1 MKKGNSTELAAALY
15 QILSCETDEDHLLS
29 LADIQS
35 DLENMGIYAERRSV
49 YEAIHVLRKYG
60 AVIHY
65 VRKNGGHWYYMEPV
79 LTNAESKVLLDAA
92 AASSAFSEDE
102 TRHLIEKIK
111 KISSPSMQDEEVY
124 IPKRISHESILSA
137 IDLIL
142 KAVGTCHT
150 VQFRYFEM
158 TITKEKKY
166 HHDGKCYQLDPYAI
180 VAQNGRYYVV
190 FYSTKYKSFSNY
202 RLDRMDDIEMTDHQY
217 DTVPFS
223 LEDYMMR
230 SVNMYPG
237 KAQTIT
243 ADFDVSM
250 ASQVFDEFGDNLIV
264 SEVTDH
270 TFTASIRTAVTP
282 TLISWLLQFGDKVI
296 IRKPDNLIQDL
307 LNIADHIQKTYN

>member
-15 QILSCETDEDHLLS
+15 QILSHETDEDHLLS

-35 DLENMGIYAERRSV
+35 DLEDLDIYAERRSV
-49 YEAIHVLRKYG
+49 YEAMHVLKKYG

-79 LTNAESKVLLDAA
+79 LTNAEAKVLLDS
-92 AASSAFSEDE
+92 AASSAFSEEE
-102 TRHLIEKIK
+102 TKHLIK
-111 KISSPSMQDEEVY
+111 KIKDLSSPSMQNEEVY
-124 IPKRISHESILSA
+124 IPKHITQESFLSS

-142 KAVGTCHT
+142 KAVKTCHT
-150 VQFRYFEM
+150 LRFRYFET

-166 HHDGKCYQLDPYAI
+166 HHNGEFYQLDPYAI
-180 VAQNGRYYVV
+180 VSQNGRYYVV
-190 FYSTKYKSFSNY
+190 FYSTKYRSFSNY
-202 RLDRMDDIEMTDHQY
+202 RLDRMDDIEITDHQY

-243 ADFDVSM
+243 ADFDLSM

-264 SEVTDH
+264 SKVTDH
-270 TFTASIRTAVTP
+270 SFTASIRTAVTP

-307 LNIADHIQKTYN
+307 LNIADTIQKTYN

>member
-1 MKKGNSTELAAALY
+1 MKKGNSTELASALY
-15 QILSCETDEDHLLS
+15 QILSEETDENHFLS

-35 DLENMGIYAERRSV
+35 DLESMDIYAERRSI
-49 YEAIHVLRKYG
+49 YEAMHILKKYG

-65 VRKNGGHWYYMEPV
+65 VRKNGGHWYYMDPV

-92 AASSAFSEDE
+92 ASSAFSKEE
-102 TRHLIEKIK
+102 AKHLIDKIK
-111 KISSPSMQDEEVY
+111 ELSSPTMQNEEVY
-124 IPKRISHESILSA
+124 IPQRISHESILSA

-142 KAVGTCHT
+142 KAVNTCHT
-150 VQFRYFEM
+150 VQFRYFEI

-166 HHDGKCYQLDPYAI
+166 HRNGEYYMLDPYAV
-180 VAQNGRYYVV
+180 VARNGRYYVV
-190 FYSTKYKSFSNY
+190 FYSKKYQSFSNY
-202 RLDRMDDIEMTDHQY
+202 RLDRMDDIKITDQQY

-223 LEDYMMR
+223 LEDYMQR

-264 SEVTDH
+264 SKVTDH
-270 TFTASIRTAVTP
+270 NFTASIRTSVTP
-282 TLISWLLQFGDKVI
+282 TLIGWLLQFGDKVI

-307 LNIADHIQKTYN
+307 LNIAEHIQKTYNR

>member
-1 MKKGNSTELAAALY
+1 MKKGNSTELAIALY
-15 QILSCETDEDHLLS
+15 QILSHETDEDHLLS

-35 DLENMGIYAERRSV
+35 DLEDLDIYAERRSV
-49 YEAIHVLRKYG
+49 YEAMHVLKKYG

-79 LTNAESKVLLDAA
+79 LTNAEAKVLLDS
-92 AASSAFSEDE
+92 AASSAFSEEE
-102 TRHLIEKIK
+102 TKHLIK
-111 KISSPSMQDEEVY
+111 KIKDLSSPTMANEEVY
-124 IPKRISHESILSA
+124 IPKRITQESFLSS

-142 KAVGTCHT
+142 KAVNTCHK

-166 HHDGKCYQLDPYAI
+166 HHNGEFYQLDPYAI
-180 VAQNGRYYVV
+180 VSQNGRYYVV
-190 FYSTKYKSFSNY
+190 FYSTKYRSFSNY
-202 RLDRMDDIEMTDHQY
+202 RLDRMDDIEITDHQY

-243 ADFDVSM
+243 ADFDLSM

-264 SEVTDH
+264 SKVTDH
-270 TFTASIRTAVTP
+270 NFTASIRTAVTP